1 MNITPQIISAGS
13 PEDDAEDLADAGP
26 AFELRPWLAGAAEHG
41 LRLDQALARLVPELS
56 RSYLQQLI
64 AAGAVVLN
72 GLITVKPSAR
82 LKAGDVGTLEM
93 RPTLQSQAFKP
104 ETMALDLVYQD
115 AHLMVINKPAGLV
128 VHPAP
133 GNWTG
138 TLMNGLLAF
147 DPAFLALPRA
157 GIVHRL
163 DKDTSG
169 LMVVARTRV
178 TMDALVRAIAAR
190 EVQRH
195 YLALAHGRWSGAGQ
209 REVAQPI
216 GRDPR
221 QRLRMAV
228 VDLDRHAGK
237 AARTDITLLQ
247 NGEAACLVRCALQT
261 GRTHQIRVHMAWL
274 GHPLLAD
281 ELYGGTC
288 AAGLMR
294 QALHAYRLAFAHPAT
309 GQAMAFKSDVP
320 PDIQAALELW
330 GLRYN

>member
-1 MNITPQIISAGS
+1 LIDTNGIISAGS
-13 PEDDAEDLADAGP
+13 SEDDAEDLADAGP

-64 AAGAVVLN
+64 AAGAVRVN
-72 GLITVKPSAR
+72 GEVVGKPAAR
-82 LKAGDVGTLEM
+82 LRAADTGTLEM

-104 ETMALDLVYQD
+104 EAMSLDVVHID
-115 AHLMVINKPAGLV
+115 PHLMVINKPAGLV

-138 TLMNGLLAF
+138 TLMNGLLGF
-147 DPAFLALPRA
+147 DPVFTALPRA

-169 LMVVARTRV
+169 LMVVARTRAS
-178 TMDALVRAIAAR
+178 MDALVCAIAAR

-195 YLALAHGRWSGAGQ
+195 YLALAHGRWTGAEHC
-209 REVAQPI
+209 EVAQPI

-228 VDLDRHAGK
+228 VDLDTHAGK
-237 AARTDITLLQ
+237 DARTDITLLQ
-247 NGEAACLVRCALQT
+247 NADAGCLVRCVLHT

-274 GHPLLAD
+274 GHPLVAD
-281 ELYGGTC
+281 EVYGGAR
-288 AAGLMR
+288 AAGLSR
-294 QALHAYRLAFAHPAT
+294 QALHACRLAFTHPVT
-309 GQAMAFKSDVP
+309 GQAMVFESGVP
-320 PDIQAALELW
+320 ADIRAALRQWRLS
-330 GLRYN
+330 YN